1 VSRVLAA
8 LLLVVVVAGCN
19 QSANGADGN
28 KPPPGDGADRYV
40 ALAERLHAHGTEI
53 WWETDL
59 VARWREGQASFDRAV
74 TRLGTLARTPG
85 VAGFKVADELGYG
98 DGIGS
103 PAEATRFLTDTRQ
116 ALTRVAPGK
125 PVLVDMV
132 VPELGCLPWRGG
144 DGCARRA
151 RRAYPAASIEAVT
164 GYLRARLIDR
174 LDLSTGLLTD
184 SEYAEQGLT
193 RQQAQA
199 EAWAQVGRLGWGSLT
214 TLQARKALAA
224 AGGYAGTDADAASD
238 VDIYVTTPVTA
249 GAKAVDV
256 WTWRQKY
263 EGKTVGLLN
272 ADLSPN
278 PLWAALLVQRGHG
291 VRLFTHMTPSA
302 MPADPQAADRECAL
316 AAEVFSAVFV
326 AAGTG

>member
-1 VSRVLAA
+1 
-8 LLLVVVVAGCN
+8 
-19 QSANGADGN
+19 
-28 KPPPGDGADRYV
+28 
-40 ALAERLHAHGTEI
+40 
-53 WWETDL
+53 
-59 VARWREGQASFDRAV
+59 
-74 TRLGTLARTPG
+74 
-85 VAGFKVADELGYG
+85 
-98 DGIGS
+98 
-103 PAEATRFLTDTRQ
+103 
-116 ALTRVAPGK
+116 
-125 PVLVDMV
+125 
-132 VPELGCLPWRGG
+132 
-144 DGCARRA
+144 
-151 RRAYPAASIEAVT
+151 
-164 GYLRARLIDR
+164 
-174 LDLSTGLLTD
+174 TGLLTD

-272 ADLSPN
+272 ADLTPN